1 MTVLKKEVIG
11 SGINKVTVATKVT
24 TGINIDTGKQVRVAT
39 ETKTL
44 YAHNNRVF
52 DLIGLKMYFDTPL
65 AAQRQLR
72 YINTLYQVCNTTDRA
87 ILLFSLNDDTEV
99 LLRCKLGRATA
110 IINVKYSCYTGELSV
125 IAVNDWFKTTDIEE
139 IARQMCGKH
148 PDKYSDWRWLTIN
161 ANQSPNKRR
170 LTIADAL
177 SRR

>member
-11 SGINKVTVATKVT
+11 SGINKVTVATKFAK
-24 TGINIDTGKQVRVAT
+24 GIDMNTGKQTKVAT
-39 ETKTL
+39 EVKTF
-44 YAHNNRVF
+44 YSHNNRVF
-52 DLIGLKMYFDTPL
+52 DLVGLKKYFDTPL

-72 YINTLYQVCNTTDRA
+72 YINTLYSVCNTTDRA
-87 ILLFSLNDDTEV
+87 ILLFSLNDNTEV
-99 LLRCKLGRATA
+99 LLRCKLGRKT
-110 IINVKYSCYTGELSV
+110 IIVNAQYTSTGELNV
-125 IAVNDWFKTTDIEE
+125 IAVNDWFETTDIEE

>member
-1 MTVLKKEVIG
+1 MTKILKKEVIG
-11 SGINKVTVATKVT
+11 SGIEKVTIATKVT

-65 AAQRQLR
+65 LAQRQLR
-72 YINTLYQVCNTTDRA
+72 YINTLYSVCNTTDRA
-87 ILLFSLNDDTEV
+87 ILLFSLNDNTEV
-99 LLRCKLGRATA
+99 LLRCKLGRKT
-110 IINVKYSCYTGELSV
+110 IIVNAQYTSTGELNV
-125 IAVNDWFKTTDIEE
+125 IAVDDLFETTDIDE
-139 IARQMCGKH
+139 IARQMCTKH
-148 PDKYSDWRWLTIN
+148 PDKYSNWRWLTIN
-161 ANQSPNKRR
+161 RR